1 MNGANPV
8 TLNGQKLDV
17 VVRGGKVYV
26 NAAQVTTADVY
37 ASNGV
42 IHVIDGVLMPK
53 TEAAMS
59 GR

>member
-1 MNGANPV
+1 V
-8 TLNGQKLDV
+8 NGQKLDV

-26 NAAQVTTADVY
+26 NAAQVTAADVY